1 MLRAPTSPITVQAN
15 HSIGVPRNMRSDLL
29 CDVSYRPRLRH
40 KLHHA
45 TPRCAALHSIALLRT
60 SLQYS
65 APPNIILHHSSSWHI
80 SKCFLFITESYH
92 YFYIIKMK
100 TLTTKR
106 NRSQKSVVSQQI
118 QRLNQLTFSLL

>member
-1 MLRAPTSPITVQAN
+1 MIRASKSPITVPAN
-15 HSIGVPRNMRSDLL
+15 HSIGVPRNMRSDQL
-29 CDVSYRPRLRH
+29 CDVSYRLRLRH

-45 TPRCAALHSIALLRT
+45 TPGCAALHSIALLRT
-60 SLQYS
+60 NLQYS
-65 APPNIILHHSSSWHI
+65 APPNIIRHYSSSWRI
-80 SKCFLFITESYH
+80 SKCFLFITESHH
-92 YFYIIKMK
+92 YFYIIKIK